1 MLNIIALRYISLSEI
16 NKFRPEVN
24 RKWIKNNEE
33 EFKSILHQLGMD
45 ISVPWDYQE
54 NIQHR
59 NYFNE
64 IVTCDRIVGN
74 ERTDSEWTHSGL
86 ASQEAID
93 KSRNSRLLVDIYR
106 MKGMV
111 DVEGSHLN

>member
-24 RKWIKNNEE
+24 RKWIEKNQQ
-33 EFKSILHQLGMD
+33 EFKDILHQLGMD
-45 ISVPWDYQE
+45 TSVPWDYQE

-74 ERTDSEWTHSGL
+74 ELTTKEWVESGL
-86 ASQEAID
+86 ASREAID
-93 KSRNSRLLVDIYR
+93 KSKGSKLLVDLYR